1 MNELMFIE
9 IKKQNVEQQTESM
22 LMEKFSPFIERAIEL
37 ADKAKSIIV
46 TDATQ
51 LTEMK
56 LARESRLIMRQ
67 IRIDADKT
75 RKELKEDSLRYG
87 KAVQGA
93 YNLIESV
100 ISPIEEYLETQEK
113 FAENQEKKR
122 QDALRAERQAVL
134 DSYQVFLPSFG
145 DLGKMADF
153 EFERIISIAN
163 SQKEKQELEV
173 KQEEEKKE
181 AERIENDRI
190 RLENA
195 ELQKQKDVLNKQLA
209 EEQAKAAQEL
219 RKQKEKDESE
229 AKQAIA
235 KENERKKF
243 EAAPD
248 NEKLLELA
256 RLIGSIQFPSLL
268 TLEANSTAIEVR
280 GLLGK
285 VVSFINVRVNK

>member
-243 EAAPD
+243 ESAPD